1 MRRARSRR
9 FDLCRRAGRGALG
22 RVPPSRPRPARRGG
36 GVNVP
41 LQDKIAV
48 VTGGSGAIGSAIVA
62 ALEQQ
67 GARAV
72 SLDVAQAPSGG
83 LYQACDVGDDASV
96 SSALAAV
103 QRDYGRLDLV
113 VHAAGISRE
122 GVLWKLAVEDW
133 DAVQRVNLR
142 GAFLLLR
149 HAIPLMR
156 AGGGGRIVLIGSIN
170 GSRGKFGTAAYSAS
184 KAGLIALAKTAA
196 REVATFRH
204 PCECRRTGMGAHSP
218 DQDHAAGHSRR
229 CPVGKP
235 AGKLCRTR
243 RRGRRGRLSMRTRCA
258 ADYRP
263 DPSRGRW
270 AILGSA

>member
-1 MRRARSRR
+1 
-9 FDLCRRAGRGALG
+9 
-22 RVPPSRPRPARRGG
+22 
-36 GVNVP
+36 VNLP
-41 LQDKIAV
+41 LKDQVAV

-62 ALEQQ
+62 ALQQQ

-83 LYQACDVGDDASV
+83 LYQACDVGDDNSV
-96 SSALAAV
+96 ASALAAV
-103 QRDYGRLDLV
+103 RRGYGRLDLV

-149 HAIPLMR
+149 HGIPLLR
-156 AGGGGRIVLIGSIN
+156 AGGGGGRIVLIGSIN

-196 REVATFRH
+196 REVARFGILVNVVEPGWVLTPLTKSMPQDIQNSALAESLLGSFVEPADVAATVAFLCGPGARQI
-204 PCECRRTGMGAHSP
+204 TGQILRVDGGQS
-218 DQDHAAGHSRR
+218 
-229 CPVGKP
+229 
-235 AGKLCRTR
+235 
-243 RRGRRGRLSMRTRCA
+243 
-258 ADYRP
+258 
-263 DPSRGRW
+263 
-270 AILGSA
+270 LGSA